1 MENEKEKDTLRF
13 GPILVRNPWLI
24 KGFNFLDE
32 RFNLKEILDDEVFT
46 KLAPGHL
53 GIFSC
58 FGGIT
63 FFLFLLQVLTG
74 LLLMIYYIPE
84 TDKAYQSVVAITNDI
99 EFGWVVRGL
108 HAWGANLMVVT
119 VFIHMGKIYFSGI
132 YKAPRELNWVTGI
145 VLFLLTLGFSFT
157 GYLLPWTQL
166 SYWAT
171 VVGTEMPA
179 ATPVVGEM
187 IKVIMRGG
195 EEISQVTLSRFFAV
209 HVIILP
215 LTIVV
220 FILAHLMQIR
230 RQGIAGP
237 M

>member
-1 MENEKEKDTLRF
+1 MEDLKF
-13 GPILVRNPWLI
+13 GPITISNPRFI
-24 KGFNFLDE
+24 KAFRWADERLGLKEFLD
-32 RFNLKEILDDEVFT
+32 LEVFT

-63 FFLFLLQVLTG
+63 FFIFLLQILTG
-74 LLLMIYYIPE
+74 LLLMVYYIPE
-84 TDKAYQSVVAITNDI
+84 TDKAYDSVVMITNDI
-99 EFGWVVRGL
+99 AFGWVVRGL
-108 HAWGANLMVVT
+108 HAWGANLMVIT

-145 VLFLLTLGFSFT
+145 TLLLLTLGFSFT

-171 VVGTEMPA
+171 VVGTETPA
-179 ATPVVGEM
+179 AIPIIGGT
-187 IKVIMRGG
+187 IKSIMLGG
-195 EEISQVTLSRFFAV
+195 AEISQVTLSRFFTI
-209 HVIILP
+209 HVMVLP
-215 LTIVV
+215 LAVLGLLV
-220 FILAHLMQIR
+220 AHFMQIR